1 MDITTDGFGYMLAFG
16 DLSWVPFIYSLQV
29 RGCALSSLLS
39 LSLTPLPRRLGRRSN
54 TPLVLLGC
62 LHIFMH
68 RRIVRTDTDLSQA
81 RYLVDHDPALP
92 LWQVALVAGVHF
104 LGYYIF
110 RGANR

>member
-1 MDITTDGFGYMLAFG
+1 MLPHHH
-16 DLSWVPFIYSLQV
+16 V
-29 RGCALSSLLS
+29 
-39 LSLTPLPRRLGRRSN
+39 
-54 TPLVLLGC
+54 
-62 LHIFMH
+62 
-68 RRIVRTDTDLSQA
+68 SQA